1 MNWNSPAVNQSLL
14 DLREALALPGRDSR
28 VVRWAYVYSRYKKQ
42 VLSGLRQFCCGL
54 GGKCAKKSRC
64 LRIFFYLPG
73 GMGDAACARRL
84 VETYKTFL
92 PDADFEVYS
101 PVTQAVQT
109 VFGDLPYV
117 TAAPSGRVYW
127 KNYDL
132 VVFACLTVKFL
143 HADEVRLSSLA
154 PMFMPVFKR
163 AKTAQDALGILL
175 DDPFLTEP
183 VLGRWLLKNGGRRF
197 DLMSYTGGTELPHDA
212 VTRRAAC
219 GGNNFGLAG
228 APYITFHDGKNRT
241 CPQLPTRF
249 WPSAHWQQF
258 IRLFKEKF
266 PDIKVVQVGEKNNPV
281 YAEADVCLA
290 GRTELTDL
298 PELLNG
304 ALCHIDTESGLV
316 HLAQFLNVRSAVL
329 FGPSDVRF
337 FGYAKN
343 KNLSAGNCG
352 GCMWMTPDWMTRCP
366 LEKTEIGCVRNIPP
380 KQVLSAVQEIIAVR

>member
-1 MNWNSPAVNQSLL
+1 MNWNSPAVSRSLQ
-14 DLREALALPGRDSR
+14 DLRETLALQGRDSR
-28 VVRWAYVYSRYKKQ
+28 IVRGACWYSRCKKRA
-42 VLSGLRQFCCGL
+42 LSGFRQFLYGL
-54 GGKCAKKSRC
+54 GGKRPKDSRR
-64 LRIFFYLPG
+64 LRVFFHLAG

-84 VETYKTFL
+84 VEAYKTLL
-92 PDADFEVYS
+92 PEAEVEIFS
-101 PVTQAVQT
+101 PVPQAVQT

-127 KNYDL
+127 RNYDL
-132 VVFACLTVKFL
+132 AVFACLTVKFL
-143 HADEVRLSSLA
+143 YADEARLSSLA
-154 PMFMPVFKR
+154 PLFMPVFGR
-163 AKTAQDALGILL
+163 AKTAQNALGILL

-219 GGNNFGLAG
+219 GGKNLGLDG
-228 APYITFHDGKNRT
+228 APYITFHDGKNRSGS
-241 CPQLPTRF
+241 QLPTRF
-249 WPSAHWQQF
+249 WPTSHWQKL
-258 IRLFKEKF
+258 IHLLKAKF
-266 PDIKVVQVGEKNNPV
+266 PDIKVVQVGGKDCPV

-290 GRTELTDL
+290 GKTELTDL
-298 PELLNG
+298 PELLNN
-304 ALCHIDTESGLV
+304 ALCHVDTESGLV

-352 GCMWMTPDWMTRCP
+352 GCMWMTSDWMTRCP
-366 LEKTEIGCVRNIPP
+366 LRNAKAGCVAEIPP
-380 KQVLSAVQEIIAVR
+380 EQVLSAVEEILSRR